1 MIQINQLLLALRML
15 TRIIDQ
21 LLIHHFDTSNT
32 ALLKIFLQN
41 TTFKIERSWNI
52 GKIQFKLVG
61 KEVNFIQIQVGKM
74 AIHIY
79 KVDKINFKELLNA
92 NQNCRSNFDHHF
104 KISKTALLIEG
115 ARQIGKTFSI
125 RQFGKKFKTYIEINF
140 IEQPEAISLFKDLS
154 NTKDLLARLSLF
166 TKQKLIKRDTLIFFD
181 EVQICPEVITYI
193 KFLVD
198 EGSYNYILSGSL
210 LGIEINDLR
219 SVPVGYLTI
228 KRMFPLTFREFA
240 LNLGLNS
247 SILENLETS
256 FKEKKPVDDFI
267 HKKMMELFRVY
278 LVVGGMPAAVNRYIE
293 TNNLNEVIDI
303 QNQIVNLY
311 KKDITQY
318 DKNNKLAIAQIF
330 ELIAPQL
337 NSQNKRFIIKDIKS
351 GVKFDRYE
359 NSFLWLKDAGFALPV
374 YNVETPKIPLKLSK
388 SRSLFKLFM
397 SDVGLLASEYSQGI
411 QLKIISGD
419 DKLNYGAIF
428 ENYIAQELTACEHD
442 LYYYNNKKRGEL
454 DFLIEYDGEV
464 LPIEVKSGKDYKVH
478 RALSNIMDCGEFNLN
493 RALIFNNSN
502 LKVEGK
508 LTYAPIYMA
517 MFLKQ
522 EIKDEYSI
530 YKIDLSELNK
540 RF

>member
-1 MIQINQLLLALRML
+1 ML
-15 TRIIDQ
+15 TRTVDRILID
-21 LLIHHFDTSNT
+21 
-32 ALLKIFLQN
+32 
-41 TTFKIERSWNI
+41 
-52 GKIQFKLVG
+52 
-61 KEVNFIQIQVGKM
+61 
-74 AIHIY
+74 
-79 KVDKINFKELLNA
+79 
-92 NQNCRSNFDHHF
+92 HF

-181 EVQICPEVITYI
+181 EVQNCPEVITYI

-522 EIKDEYSI
+522 EIKDEDSI

>member
-1 MIQINQLLLALRML
+1 M
-15 TRIIDQ
+15 
-21 LLIHHFDTSNT
+21 
-32 ALLKIFLQN
+32 
-41 TTFKIERSWNI
+41 
-52 GKIQFKLVG
+52 
-61 KEVNFIQIQVGKM
+61 
-74 AIHIY
+74 
-79 KVDKINFKELLNA
+79 
-92 NQNCRSNFDHHF
+92 
-104 KISKTALLIEG
+104 
-115 ARQIGKTFSI
+115 
-125 RQFGKKFKTYIEINF
+125 
-140 IEQPEAISLFKDLS
+140 FKDLS
-154 NTKDLLARLSLF
+154 NTKALLARLSLF

-374 YNVETPKIPLKLSK
+374 YNVETPKIPLELSK

-419 DKLNYGAIF
+419 DKLNCVAIF

-522 EIKDEYSI
+522 EIKDEDSI

>member
-1 MIQINQLLLALRML
+1 ML
-15 TRIIDQ
+15 TRTVDRILID
-21 LLIHHFDTSNT
+21 
-32 ALLKIFLQN
+32 
-41 TTFKIERSWNI
+41 
-52 GKIQFKLVG
+52 
-61 KEVNFIQIQVGKM
+61 
-74 AIHIY
+74 
-79 KVDKINFKELLNA
+79 
-92 NQNCRSNFDHHF
+92 HF

-140 IEQPEAISLFKDLS
+140 IEQPVAISLFKDLS

-198 EGSYNYILSGSL
+198 EGSYHYILSGSL

-267 HKKMMELFRVY
+267 HKKMMELFRGY

-411 QLKIISGD
+411 QLKIISGE

-522 EIKDEYSI
+522 EINDEDSI

>member
-1 MIQINQLLLALRML
+1 ML
-15 TRIIDQ
+15 TRTVDRILID
-21 LLIHHFDTSNT
+21 
-32 ALLKIFLQN
+32 
-41 TTFKIERSWNI
+41 
-52 GKIQFKLVG
+52 
-61 KEVNFIQIQVGKM
+61 
-74 AIHIY
+74 
-79 KVDKINFKELLNA
+79 
-92 NQNCRSNFDHHF
+92 HF

-198 EGSYNYILSGSL
+198 EGAYNYILSGSL

-428 ENYIAQELTACEHD
+428 ENYIAQEITACEHD

-522 EIKDEYSI
+522 EIKDEDSI

>member
-1 MIQINQLLLALRML
+1 ML
-15 TRIIDQ
+15 TRTVDRILID
-21 LLIHHFDTSNT
+21 
-32 ALLKIFLQN
+32 
-41 TTFKIERSWNI
+41 
-52 GKIQFKLVG
+52 
-61 KEVNFIQIQVGKM
+61 
-74 AIHIY
+74 
-79 KVDKINFKELLNA
+79 
-92 NQNCRSNFDHHF
+92 HF

-166 TKQKLIKRDTLIFFD
+166 TKQKLIKRDTIIFFD

-502 LKVEGK
+502 LKVE
-508 LTYAPIYMA
+508 
-517 MFLKQ
+517 
-522 EIKDEYSI
+522 
-530 YKIDLSELNK
+530 
-540 RF
+540 

>member
-1 MIQINQLLLALRML
+1 M
-15 TRIIDQ
+15 
-21 LLIHHFDTSNT
+21 
-32 ALLKIFLQN
+32 
-41 TTFKIERSWNI
+41 
-52 GKIQFKLVG
+52 
-61 KEVNFIQIQVGKM
+61 
-74 AIHIY
+74 
-79 KVDKINFKELLNA
+79 
-92 NQNCRSNFDHHF
+92 
-104 KISKTALLIEG
+104 
-115 ARQIGKTFSI
+115 
-125 RQFGKKFKTYIEINF
+125 
-140 IEQPEAISLFKDLS
+140 FKDLS

-198 EGSYNYILSGSL
+198 EESYNYILSGSL

-293 TNNLNEVIDI
+293 TNNLNEVIDV

-522 EIKDEYSI
+522 EIKDEDSI

>member
-1 MIQINQLLLALRML
+1 ML
-15 TRIIDQ
+15 TRTVDRILID
-21 LLIHHFDTSNT
+21 
-32 ALLKIFLQN
+32 
-41 TTFKIERSWNI
+41 
-52 GKIQFKLVG
+52 
-61 KEVNFIQIQVGKM
+61 
-74 AIHIY
+74 
-79 KVDKINFKELLNA
+79 
-92 NQNCRSNFDHHF
+92 HF

-359 NSFLWLKDAGFALPV
+359 NSFLSLKDAGFALPV

-522 EIKDEYSI
+522 EIKDEDSI

>member
-1 MIQINQLLLALRML
+1 ML
-15 TRIIDQ
+15 TRTVDRILID
-21 LLIHHFDTSNT
+21 
-32 ALLKIFLQN
+32 
-41 TTFKIERSWNI
+41 
-52 GKIQFKLVG
+52 
-61 KEVNFIQIQVGKM
+61 
-74 AIHIY
+74 
-79 KVDKINFKELLNA
+79 
-92 NQNCRSNFDHHF
+92 HF

-210 LGIEINDLR
+210 LGIEINALR

-359 NSFLWLKDAGFALPV
+359 NSFLWLKDAGVALPV

-493 RALIFNNSN
+493 KALIFNNSN

-522 EIKDEYSI
+522 EIKDEDSI

>member
-1 MIQINQLLLALRML
+1 ML
-15 TRIIDQ
+15 TRTVDRILID
-21 LLIHHFDTSNT
+21 
-32 ALLKIFLQN
+32 
-41 TTFKIERSWNI
+41 
-52 GKIQFKLVG
+52 
-61 KEVNFIQIQVGKM
+61 
-74 AIHIY
+74 
-79 KVDKINFKELLNA
+79 
-92 NQNCRSNFDHHF
+92 HF

-219 SVPVGYLTI
+219 AVPVGYLTI

-278 LVVGGMPAAVNRYIE
+278 LVVGGVPAAVNWYIE

-397 SDVGLLASEYSQGI
+397 SDVGLLASECSQGI

-522 EIKDEYSI
+522 EINDEDSI

>member
-1 MIQINQLLLALRML
+1 ML
-15 TRIIDQ
+15 TRTVDRILID
-21 LLIHHFDTSNT
+21 
-32 ALLKIFLQN
+32 
-41 TTFKIERSWNI
+41 
-52 GKIQFKLVG
+52 
-61 KEVNFIQIQVGKM
+61 
-74 AIHIY
+74 
-79 KVDKINFKELLNA
+79 
-92 NQNCRSNFDHHF
+92 HF

-140 IEQPEAISLFKDLS
+140 IEQPVAISLFKDLS

-337 NSQNKRFIIKDIKS
+337 NSQNKRFIIRDIKS

-522 EIKDEYSI
+522 EIKDEDSL

>member
-1 MIQINQLLLALRML
+1 ML
-15 TRIIDQ
+15 TRTVDRILID
-21 LLIHHFDTSNT
+21 
-32 ALLKIFLQN
+32 
-41 TTFKIERSWNI
+41 
-52 GKIQFKLVG
+52 
-61 KEVNFIQIQVGKM
+61 
-74 AIHIY
+74 
-79 KVDKINFKELLNA
+79 
-92 NQNCRSNFDHHF
+92 HF

-166 TKQKLIKRDTLIFFD
+166 TKQKLIKRDTLIFLD

-219 SVPVGYLTI
+219 SVTVGYLTI

-318 DKNNKLAIAQIF
+318 DKNNKIAIAQIF

-419 DKLNYGAIF
+419 DKFNYGAIF

-522 EIKDEYSI
+522 EISDEDSI

>member
-1 MIQINQLLLALRML
+1 ML
-15 TRIIDQ
+15 TRTVDRILID
-21 LLIHHFDTSNT
+21 
-32 ALLKIFLQN
+32 
-41 TTFKIERSWNI
+41 
-52 GKIQFKLVG
+52 
-61 KEVNFIQIQVGKM
+61 
-74 AIHIY
+74 
-79 KVDKINFKELLNA
+79 
-92 NQNCRSNFDHHF
+92 HF

-115 ARQIGKTFSI
+115 VRQIGKTFSI
-125 RQFGKKFKTYIEINF
+125 RHFGKKFKTYIEINF

-359 NSFLWLKDAGFALPV
+359 NSFLWLKDAGVALPV

-522 EIKDEYSI
+522 EIKDEDSI

>member
-1 MIQINQLLLALRML
+1 ML
-15 TRIIDQ
+15 TRTVDRILID
-21 LLIHHFDTSNT
+21 
-32 ALLKIFLQN
+32 
-41 TTFKIERSWNI
+41 
-52 GKIQFKLVG
+52 
-61 KEVNFIQIQVGKM
+61 
-74 AIHIY
+74 
-79 KVDKINFKELLNA
+79 
-92 NQNCRSNFDHHF
+92 HF
-104 KISKTALLIEG
+104 KISQTALLIEG

-193 KFLVD
+193 NFLVD

-493 RALIFNNSN
+493 KALIFNNSN

-522 EIKDEYSI
+522 EINDEDSI

>member
-1 MIQINQLLLALRML
+1 ML
-15 TRIIDQ
+15 TRTVDRILID
-21 LLIHHFDTSNT
+21 
-32 ALLKIFLQN
+32 
-41 TTFKIERSWNI
+41 
-52 GKIQFKLVG
+52 
-61 KEVNFIQIQVGKM
+61 
-74 AIHIY
+74 
-79 KVDKINFKELLNA
+79 
-92 NQNCRSNFDHHF
+92 HF

-359 NSFLWLKDAGFALPV
+359 NSFLWLKDAGVALPV

-522 EIKDEYSI
+522 EINDEDSI

>member
-1 MIQINQLLLALRML
+1 ML
-15 TRIIDQ
+15 TRTVDRILID
-21 LLIHHFDTSNT
+21 
-32 ALLKIFLQN
+32 
-41 TTFKIERSWNI
+41 
-52 GKIQFKLVG
+52 
-61 KEVNFIQIQVGKM
+61 
-74 AIHIY
+74 
-79 KVDKINFKELLNA
+79 
-92 NQNCRSNFDHHF
+92 HF

-140 IEQPEAISLFKDLS
+140 IEQPEAISLFKELS

-522 EIKDEYSI
+522 EINDEDSI

-540 RF
+540 RVLNTVHDYE

>member
-1 MIQINQLLLALRML
+1 ML
-15 TRIIDQ
+15 TRTVDRILID
-21 LLIHHFDTSNT
+21 
-32 ALLKIFLQN
+32 
-41 TTFKIERSWNI
+41 
-52 GKIQFKLVG
+52 
-61 KEVNFIQIQVGKM
+61 
-74 AIHIY
+74 
-79 KVDKINFKELLNA
+79 
-92 NQNCRSNFDHHF
+92 HF

-125 RQFGKKFKTYIEINF
+125 RQFGKKFKIYIEINF
-140 IEQPEAISLFKDLS
+140 IEQPVAISLFKDLS

-193 KFLVD
+193 KFLVN

-240 LNLGLNS
+240 LNLELNS

-522 EIKDEYSI
+522 EIKDEDSI

>member
-1 MIQINQLLLALRML
+1 ML
-15 TRIIDQ
+15 TRTVDRILID
-21 LLIHHFDTSNT
+21 
-32 ALLKIFLQN
+32 
-41 TTFKIERSWNI
+41 
-52 GKIQFKLVG
+52 
-61 KEVNFIQIQVGKM
+61 
-74 AIHIY
+74 
-79 KVDKINFKELLNA
+79 
-92 NQNCRSNFDHHF
+92 HF
-104 KISKTALLIEG
+104 KISKTALLIEV

-166 TKQKLIKRDTLIFFD
+166 TKQKLIKRDPLIFFN

-337 NSQNKRFIIKDIKS
+337 NSQNKRFIIKDIKP

-359 NSFLWLKDAGFALPV
+359 NSFLWLKDAGVALPV

-522 EIKDEYSI
+522 EIKDEDSI

>member
-1 MIQINQLLLALRML
+1 ML
-15 TRIIDQ
+15 TRTVDRILID
-21 LLIHHFDTSNT
+21 
-32 ALLKIFLQN
+32 
-41 TTFKIERSWNI
+41 
-52 GKIQFKLVG
+52 
-61 KEVNFIQIQVGKM
+61 
-74 AIHIY
+74 
-79 KVDKINFKELLNA
+79 
-92 NQNCRSNFDHHF
+92 HF

-210 LGIEINDLR
+210 LGIEINALR

-522 EIKDEYSI
+522 EIKEEDSI

>member
-1 MIQINQLLLALRML
+1 ML
-15 TRIIDQ
+15 TRTVDRILID
-21 LLIHHFDTSNT
+21 
-32 ALLKIFLQN
+32 
-41 TTFKIERSWNI
+41 
-52 GKIQFKLVG
+52 
-61 KEVNFIQIQVGKM
+61 
-74 AIHIY
+74 
-79 KVDKINFKELLNA
+79 
-92 NQNCRSNFDHHF
+92 HF

-454 DFLIEYDGEV
+454 DFLIEYDCEV

-522 EIKDEYSI
+522 EISDEDSI

>member
-1 MIQINQLLLALRML
+1 ML
-15 TRIIDQ
+15 TRTVDRILID
-21 LLIHHFDTSNT
+21 
-32 ALLKIFLQN
+32 
-41 TTFKIERSWNI
+41 
-52 GKIQFKLVG
+52 
-61 KEVNFIQIQVGKM
+61 
-74 AIHIY
+74 
-79 KVDKINFKELLNA
+79 
-92 NQNCRSNFDHHF
+92 HF

-411 QLKIISGD
+411 QLKIISGN

-464 LPIEVKSGKDYKVH
+464 LPIEVKSDKDYKVH

-522 EIKDEYSI
+522 EINDEDSI

>member
-1 MIQINQLLLALRML
+1 MI
-15 TRIIDQ
+15 D
-21 LLIHHFDTSNT
+21 
-32 ALLKIFLQN
+32 
-41 TTFKIERSWNI
+41 
-52 GKIQFKLVG
+52 
-61 KEVNFIQIQVGKM
+61 
-74 AIHIY
+74 
-79 KVDKINFKELLNA
+79 
-92 NQNCRSNFDHHF
+92 HF

-140 IEQPEAISLFKDLS
+140 IEQPVAISLFKDLS

-522 EIKDEYSI
+522 EINDEDSI

>member
-1 MIQINQLLLALRML
+1 ML
-15 TRIIDQ
+15 TRTVDRILID
-21 LLIHHFDTSNT
+21 
-32 ALLKIFLQN
+32 
-41 TTFKIERSWNI
+41 
-52 GKIQFKLVG
+52 
-61 KEVNFIQIQVGKM
+61 
-74 AIHIY
+74 
-79 KVDKINFKELLNA
+79 
-92 NQNCRSNFDHHF
+92 HF

-154 NTKDLLARLSLF
+154 NTKALLARLSLF

-193 KFLVD
+193 KILVD

-374 YNVETPKIPLKLSK
+374 YNVETPKIPLELSK

-419 DKLNYGAIF
+419 DKLNCGAIF

-522 EIKDEYSI
+522 EIKDEDSI

>member
-1 MIQINQLLLALRML
+1 M
-15 TRIIDQ
+15 
-21 LLIHHFDTSNT
+21 
-32 ALLKIFLQN
+32 
-41 TTFKIERSWNI
+41 
-52 GKIQFKLVG
+52 
-61 KEVNFIQIQVGKM
+61 
-74 AIHIY
+74 
-79 KVDKINFKELLNA
+79 FKE
-92 NQNCRSNFDHHF
+92 
-104 KISKTALLIEG
+104 
-115 ARQIGKTFSI
+115 
-125 RQFGKKFKTYIEINF
+125 
-140 IEQPEAISLFKDLS
+140 LS

-267 HKKMMELFRVY
+267 HKTMMELFRVY

-522 EIKDEYSI
+522 EISDEDSI

>member
-1 MIQINQLLLALRML
+1 ML
-15 TRIIDQ
+15 TRTVDRILID
-21 LLIHHFDTSNT
+21 
-32 ALLKIFLQN
+32 
-41 TTFKIERSWNI
+41 
-52 GKIQFKLVG
+52 
-61 KEVNFIQIQVGKM
+61 
-74 AIHIY
+74 
-79 KVDKINFKELLNA
+79 
-92 NQNCRSNFDHHF
+92 HF

-278 LVVGGMPAAVNRYIE
+278 LVVGGLPVAVNRYIE

-522 EIKDEYSI
+522 EISDEDSI

>member
-1 MIQINQLLLALRML
+1 M
-15 TRIIDQ
+15 
-21 LLIHHFDTSNT
+21 
-32 ALLKIFLQN
+32 
-41 TTFKIERSWNI
+41 
-52 GKIQFKLVG
+52 
-61 KEVNFIQIQVGKM
+61 
-74 AIHIY
+74 
-79 KVDKINFKELLNA
+79 
-92 NQNCRSNFDHHF
+92 
-104 KISKTALLIEG
+104 
-115 ARQIGKTFSI
+115 
-125 RQFGKKFKTYIEINF
+125 
-140 IEQPEAISLFKDLS
+140 FKDLS

-278 LVVGGMPAAVNRYIE
+278 LVVGGRPAAVNRYIE

-454 DFLIEYDGEV
+454 NFLIEYDGEV

-522 EIKDEYSI
+522 EINDEDSI

>member
-1 MIQINQLLLALRML
+1 ML
-15 TRIIDQ
+15 TRTVDRILID
-21 LLIHHFDTSNT
+21 
-32 ALLKIFLQN
+32 
-41 TTFKIERSWNI
+41 
-52 GKIQFKLVG
+52 
-61 KEVNFIQIQVGKM
+61 
-74 AIHIY
+74 
-79 KVDKINFKELLNA
+79 
-92 NQNCRSNFDHHF
+92 HF

-359 NSFLWLKDAGFALPV
+359 NSFLWLKDAGVALPV

-493 RALIFNNSN
+493 RALIFNKSN

-522 EIKDEYSI
+522 EIKDEDSI

>member
-1 MIQINQLLLALRML
+1 ML
-15 TRIIDQ
+15 TRTVDRILID
-21 LLIHHFDTSNT
+21 
-32 ALLKIFLQN
+32 
-41 TTFKIERSWNI
+41 
-52 GKIQFKLVG
+52 
-61 KEVNFIQIQVGKM
+61 
-74 AIHIY
+74 
-79 KVDKINFKELLNA
+79 
-92 NQNCRSNFDHHF
+92 HF

-154 NTKDLLARLSLF
+154 NTKALLARLSLF

-311 KKDITQY
+311 KKDFTQY

-374 YNVETPKIPLKLSK
+374 YNVETPKIPLELSK

-419 DKLNYGAIF
+419 DKLNCGAIF

-522 EIKDEYSI
+522 EIKDEDSI

>member
-1 MIQINQLLLALRML
+1 ML
-15 TRIIDQ
+15 TRTVDRILID
-21 LLIHHFDTSNT
+21 
-32 ALLKIFLQN
+32 
-41 TTFKIERSWNI
+41 
-52 GKIQFKLVG
+52 
-61 KEVNFIQIQVGKM
+61 
-74 AIHIY
+74 
-79 KVDKINFKELLNA
+79 
-92 NQNCRSNFDHHF
+92 HF

-140 IEQPEAISLFKDLS
+140 IEQPVAISLFKDLS

-359 NSFLWLKDAGFALPV
+359 NSFPWLKDAGFALPV

-522 EIKDEYSI
+522 EINDEDSI

>member
-1 MIQINQLLLALRML
+1 ML
-15 TRIIDQ
+15 TRTVDRILID
-21 LLIHHFDTSNT
+21 
-32 ALLKIFLQN
+32 
-41 TTFKIERSWNI
+41 
-52 GKIQFKLVG
+52 
-61 KEVNFIQIQVGKM
+61 
-74 AIHIY
+74 
-79 KVDKINFKELLNA
+79 
-92 NQNCRSNFDHHF
+92 HF

-140 IEQPEAISLFKDLS
+140 IEQPVAISLFKDLS

-240 LNLGLNS
+240 LNLELNS

-359 NSFLWLKDAGFALPV
+359 NSFLWLKDAGFSLPV

-522 EIKDEYSI
+522 EINDEDSI

>member
-1 MIQINQLLLALRML
+1 ML
-15 TRIIDQ
+15 TRTVDRILID
-21 LLIHHFDTSNT
+21 
-32 ALLKIFLQN
+32 
-41 TTFKIERSWNI
+41 
-52 GKIQFKLVG
+52 
-61 KEVNFIQIQVGKM
+61 
-74 AIHIY
+74 
-79 KVDKINFKELLNA
+79 
-92 NQNCRSNFDHHF
+92 HF

-140 IEQPEAISLFKDLS
+140 IEQPVAISLFKDLS

-428 ENYIAQELTACEHD
+428 ENYIAQELTACEHE

-522 EIKDEYSI
+522 EINDEDSI

>member
-1 MIQINQLLLALRML
+1 ML
-15 TRIIDQ
+15 TRTVDRILID
-21 LLIHHFDTSNT
+21 
-32 ALLKIFLQN
+32 
-41 TTFKIERSWNI
+41 
-52 GKIQFKLVG
+52 
-61 KEVNFIQIQVGKM
+61 
-74 AIHIY
+74 
-79 KVDKINFKELLNA
+79 
-92 NQNCRSNFDHHF
+92 HF

-210 LGIEINDLR
+210 LGIEINALR

-359 NSFLWLKDAGFALPV
+359 NSFLWLKDAGVALPV

-522 EIKDEYSI
+522 EIKEEDSI

>member
-1 MIQINQLLLALRML
+1 ML
-15 TRIIDQ
+15 TRTVDRILID
-21 LLIHHFDTSNT
+21 
-32 ALLKIFLQN
+32 
-41 TTFKIERSWNI
+41 
-52 GKIQFKLVG
+52 
-61 KEVNFIQIQVGKM
+61 
-74 AIHIY
+74 
-79 KVDKINFKELLNA
+79 
-92 NQNCRSNFDHHF
+92 HF

-125 RQFGKKFKTYIEINF
+125 SQFGKKFKTYIEINF

-359 NSFLWLKDAGFALPV
+359 NSFLWLKDAGLALPV

-522 EIKDEYSI
+522 EINDEDSI

>member
-1 MIQINQLLLALRML
+1 ML
-15 TRIIDQ
+15 TRTVDRILID
-21 LLIHHFDTSNT
+21 
-32 ALLKIFLQN
+32 
-41 TTFKIERSWNI
+41 
-52 GKIQFKLVG
+52 
-61 KEVNFIQIQVGKM
+61 
-74 AIHIY
+74 
-79 KVDKINFKELLNA
+79 
-92 NQNCRSNFDHHF
+92 HF

-359 NSFLWLKDAGFALPV
+359 NSFLRMKDAGFALPV

-522 EIKDEYSI
+522 EISDEDSI

>member
-1 MIQINQLLLALRML
+1 M
-15 TRIIDQ
+15 
-21 LLIHHFDTSNT
+21 
-32 ALLKIFLQN
+32 
-41 TTFKIERSWNI
+41 
-52 GKIQFKLVG
+52 
-61 KEVNFIQIQVGKM
+61 
-74 AIHIY
+74 
-79 KVDKINFKELLNA
+79 
-92 NQNCRSNFDHHF
+92 
-104 KISKTALLIEG
+104 
-115 ARQIGKTFSI
+115 
-125 RQFGKKFKTYIEINF
+125 
-140 IEQPEAISLFKDLS
+140 FKDLS

-181 EVQICPEVITYI
+181 EIQICPEVITYI

-247 SILENLETS
+247 SIQENLETS

-522 EIKDEYSI
+522 EIKDEDSI

>member
-1 MIQINQLLLALRML
+1 ML
-15 TRIIDQ
+15 TRTVDRILID
-21 LLIHHFDTSNT
+21 
-32 ALLKIFLQN
+32 
-41 TTFKIERSWNI
+41 
-52 GKIQFKLVG
+52 
-61 KEVNFIQIQVGKM
+61 
-74 AIHIY
+74 
-79 KVDKINFKELLNA
+79 
-92 NQNCRSNFDHHF
+92 HF

-154 NTKDLLARLSLF
+154 DTKDLLARLSLF

-247 SILENLETS
+247 SILENLETA

-359 NSFLWLKDAGFALPV
+359 NSFLWLKDAGVALPV

-522 EIKDEYSI
+522 EINDEDSI

>member
-1 MIQINQLLLALRML
+1 ML
-15 TRIIDQ
+15 TRTVDRILID
-21 LLIHHFDTSNT
+21 
-32 ALLKIFLQN
+32 
-41 TTFKIERSWNI
+41 
-52 GKIQFKLVG
+52 
-61 KEVNFIQIQVGKM
+61 
-74 AIHIY
+74 
-79 KVDKINFKELLNA
+79 
-92 NQNCRSNFDHHF
+92 HF

-181 EVQICPEVITYI
+181 EVQICPEIITYI

-210 LGIEINDLR
+210 LEIEINDLR

-374 YNVETPKIPLKLSK
+374 YNVETPKIPLELSK

-419 DKLNYGAIF
+419 DKLNCGAIF

-522 EIKDEYSI
+522 EIKDEDSI

>member
-1 MIQINQLLLALRML
+1 ML
-15 TRIIDQ
+15 TRTVDRILID
-21 LLIHHFDTSNT
+21 
-32 ALLKIFLQN
+32 
-41 TTFKIERSWNI
+41 
-52 GKIQFKLVG
+52 
-61 KEVNFIQIQVGKM
+61 
-74 AIHIY
+74 
-79 KVDKINFKELLNA
+79 
-92 NQNCRSNFDHHF
+92 HF
-104 KISKTALLIEG
+104 KISKTAPLIEG

-522 EIKDEYSI
+522 EINDEDSI

>member
-1 MIQINQLLLALRML
+1 ML
-15 TRIIDQ
+15 TRTVDRILID
-21 LLIHHFDTSNT
+21 
-32 ALLKIFLQN
+32 
-41 TTFKIERSWNI
+41 
-52 GKIQFKLVG
+52 
-61 KEVNFIQIQVGKM
+61 
-74 AIHIY
+74 
-79 KVDKINFKELLNA
+79 
-92 NQNCRSNFDHHF
+92 HF

-359 NSFLWLKDAGFALPV
+359 NSFLWLKDTGVALPV

-522 EIKDEYSI
+522 EIKDEDSI

>member
-1 MIQINQLLLALRML
+1 M
-15 TRIIDQ
+15 
-21 LLIHHFDTSNT
+21 
-32 ALLKIFLQN
+32 
-41 TTFKIERSWNI
+41 
-52 GKIQFKLVG
+52 
-61 KEVNFIQIQVGKM
+61 
-74 AIHIY
+74 
-79 KVDKINFKELLNA
+79 
-92 NQNCRSNFDHHF
+92 
-104 KISKTALLIEG
+104 
-115 ARQIGKTFSI
+115 
-125 RQFGKKFKTYIEINF
+125 
-140 IEQPEAISLFKDLS
+140 FKDLS

-318 DKNNKLAIAQIF
+318 DKNNKLAIAKIF

-397 SDVGLLASEYSQGI
+397 SDVGLLASECSQGI

-522 EIKDEYSI
+522 EIKDEDSI

>member
-1 MIQINQLLLALRML
+1 ML
-15 TRIIDQ
+15 TRTVDRILID
-21 LLIHHFDTSNT
+21 
-32 ALLKIFLQN
+32 
-41 TTFKIERSWNI
+41 
-52 GKIQFKLVG
+52 
-61 KEVNFIQIQVGKM
+61 
-74 AIHIY
+74 
-79 KVDKINFKELLNA
+79 
-92 NQNCRSNFDHHF
+92 HF

-278 LVVGGMPAAVNRYIE
+278 LVVGGIPAAVNRYIE

-522 EIKDEYSI
+522 EIKEEDSI